1 MKSKIRR
8 DRLILAMAVTLFT
21 LMSGTTV
28 TRGVTYDLVTG
39 EFDKL
44 MADGVTVPMWGF
56 GLSGQAV
63 TVPGPV
69 LTVPVGDTTL
79 TINLTNHLSVPV
91 SLVIPGLP
99 DTLTPVYHQAGDP
112 YAGRVRSLTMEAAP
126 GGGMMTYNWTDVR
139 PGTFVYHSGTQM
151 QIQVQ
156 MGLYGAVKHDFAAMQ
171 AYGDPATAYQT
182 DVVLLYSEVDPAI
195 HAAVQDG
202 SYGPSGTTT
211 STVSY
216 SPAYFLINGE
226 SYTPAQTA
234 IPAGIVGQ
242 KVLLRFLNAGLRTH
256 VPIIHNYIGKLISE
270 DGNLLPFYRDQYEV
284 MLAAGKTS
292 DLLLTPTTVGQI
304 TVYDRKLDLTTGLQS
319 AGGMLVKLNVAPSQ
333 TQSGLWK
340 KPIRSRLGK
349 I

>member
-1 MKSKIRR
+1 MKNIIKR

-21 LMSGTTV
+21 LMSGPSV

-44 MADGVTVPMWGF
+44 MSDGATVHMWGF

-63 TVPGPV
+63 TVPGPA
-69 LTVPVGDTTL
+69 LTVPVGDSTL
-79 TINLTNHLSVPV
+79 TIHLTDHLSVPV

-99 DTLTPVYHQAGDP
+99 ASLTPVYHPVGDP
-112 YAGRVRSLTMEAAP
+112 YAGRVRSLTTEAVP
-126 GGGMMTYNWTDVR
+126 GGGMMTYTWTNVR

-151 QIQVQ
+151 QIQMQ

-171 AYGDPATAYQT
+171 AYDDPATSYQT
-182 DVVLLYSEVDPAI
+182 DIVLLYSEVDPAI
-195 HAAVQDG
+195 HAAVQAG

-216 SPAYFLINGE
+216 WPSYFLINGE
-226 SYTPAQTA
+226 SYTPAQSA

-256 VPIIHNYIGKLISE
+256 VPIIHNHIGKLISE
-270 DGNLLPFYRDQYEV
+270 DGNLLPFFRDQYEV

-292 DLLLTPTTVGQI
+292 DLLLTPAEAGQI

-319 AGGMLVKLNVAPSQ
+319 SGGMLVKLDVAPVQ
-333 TQSGLWK
+333 TQPGLWK
-340 KPIRSRLGK
+340 KPIRTRLGK